1 MFYLA
6 AALCLMT
13 IGTSI
18 ISGVVGMAGGITL
31 LSLMTFMMPLEHI
44 VPVHGVVQ
52 LVSNGSR
59 CYFLRRNINKQI
71 TLYFFLGAPLGV
83 IGAFYLI
90 EQVPSKAW
98 FYWPIILL
106 IAYTLFKP
114 KKMPKIKMPNGGF
127 FWLGI
132 LTGFLGPLIGATG
145 PLLAPFFLRE
155 DLDKKEIV
163 ATKAITQMFTHL
175 LKIPLFLSLDFS
187 YRDYSWVM
195 VMMVIGAVVGTKLG
209 VMLLGKTSENVF
221 RWIYKSAL
229 AIAGLRLI
237 WKLIM

>member
-6 AALCLMT
+6 AALCLIT

-83 IGAFYLI
+83 VGAYFLI

-187 YRDYSWVM
+187 YRDYSWVI

-209 VMLLGKTSENVF
+209 VILLGKTSENVF

-229 AIAGLRLI
+229 AIAALRLI